1 MTRHFS
7 TREFFRQ
14 MPNTLLARYFDEW
27 GVLGDLDFSAMKETR
42 PDGLFAAWLTLSDS
56 QRNKMDAEF
65 REIFELTCEKGF
77 IAIID
82 EYAKKGPRDVSY
94 AEIVIPLVPMAP

>member
-1 MTRHFS
+1 MARHFS

-14 MPNTLLARYFDEW
+14 MPNPFNARYF
-27 GVLGDLDFSAMKETR
+27 GDRGLHGHLDFSAMKETQ
-42 PDGLFAAWLTLSDS
+42 PDELFAAWLTLSDS

-65 REIFELTCEKGF
+65 HEIFELTCEKGL

-82 EYAKKGPRDVSY
+82 EYAEKGLRR
-94 AEIVIPLVPMAP
+94 